1 MKKYAKILE
10 KKEGDMAGKLGIMK
24 KELTRQI
31 KIISISST
39 VIINLLYI
47 SYLRFALRHSIG
59 NRYVNFA
66 LTIATALFLVIYLI
80 LRLFGEN
87 KRSVKKTKRV
97 YKRFKLLTKIF
108 TVGMAIYALA
118 TAVGTVSPMAT
129 LFATVNAVL
138 LGIRL
143 IIELIASLIGRGVS
157 KAKNAAVERRLNKK
171 REVNTYETD
180 FTEAEVEDVKIELN
194 DL

>member
-1 MKKYAKILE
+1 
-10 KKEGDMAGKLGIMK
+10 MAGKLGTMK

-31 KIISISST
+31 KIVSISST

-47 SYLRFALRHSIG
+47 SYLRFALKHSIG

-66 LTIATALFLVIYLI
+66 LAIATALFLVIYLI

-87 KRSVKKTKRV
+87 KRNVKRTKKV

-108 TVGMAIYALA
+108 TVGMAIYTLA
-118 TAVGTVSPMAT
+118 TAVGTVSPFAT

-143 IIELIASLIGRGVS
+143 IIELIASLISRGVS

-180 FTEAEVEDVKIELN
+180 FTEDEVEDVKIELN